1 MPKITRILVDGGA
14 DIDAQEQASGDTA
27 LHLAVKFQF
36 QELTNY
42 LVSEAKADLVRH
54 NFSGVLPID
63 YAHNVESVHIQETL
77 LKGLQVQLGR

>member
-1 MPKITRILVDGGA
+1 MAKILVDSGA
-14 DIDAQEQASGDTA
+14 DIDAQQQATGDTA

-54 NFSGVLPID
+54 NFSGFLPID
-63 YAHNVESVHIQETL
+63 YADNVKSVQIQEAL
-77 LKGLQVQLGR
+77 LKGLQDQLGR